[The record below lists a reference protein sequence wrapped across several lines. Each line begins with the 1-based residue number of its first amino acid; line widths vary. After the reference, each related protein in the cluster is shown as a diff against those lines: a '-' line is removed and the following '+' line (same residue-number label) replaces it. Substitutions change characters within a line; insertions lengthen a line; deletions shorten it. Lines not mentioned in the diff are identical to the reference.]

1 MSRHKIALLG
11 GDGIGPEVVREG
23 KLLLEMYR
31 DIAGLPLDLW
41 ELDLGADRYLRDGTT
56 FPAEIRV
63 AVQRE
68 CAAVLLGALGD
79 PRVPGMEHARDI
91 IFGMR
96 QGYDLYANVRPC
108 RALSD
113 RLVPL
118 KDKGASAIDF
128 VVFRENTEGI
138 YVGMGG
144 QFKRGTPD
152 EVAINEDLNT
162 RKGVERII
170 RAAFEYAKVHGHPVV
185 HMADKSNA
193 MRHAHEL
200 WVRVFHEVA
209 REYAPAITGKHLY
222 VDALCLYLVQAPEQF
237 KVIVTNNLFGDIV
250 TDLGAALQG
259 GLGMAASA
267 NLHGLEPGRV
277 GMFEPVHG
285 SAPDIAGKGLANP
298 FACLLTV
305 GMMLAHLGYPDE
317 EGRIERAVAEAIDAK
332 QCTRDVGGS
341 LSTSEAAQGVRGR
354 LQPALEALRSAPG
367 RERLRAP
374 CCFRCVPGRGS
385 PSPWPRSSP
394 PLLWPRASLA
404 VARAPARPA
413 RPRPS
418 GARRCRRTPP
428 ARRVRPTRTR
438 CSCRRARAAPA
449 DRRSAR

>member
-1 MSRHKIALLG
+1 MRAAKIALIG

-23 KLLLEMYR
+23 RLLLELLQKER
-31 DIAGLPLDLW
+31 GLALELW
-41 ELDLGADRYLRDGTT
+41 DLDLGAERYLRDGTT
-56 FPAEIRV
+56 FPSEVRV
-63 AVQRE
+63 AIQRE
-68 CAAVLLGALGD
+68 CSAVLLGALGD

-96 QGYDLYANVRPC
+96 QGFDLFANVRPC

-118 KDKGASAIDF
+118 KEHKARDINF

-152 EVAINEDLNT
+152 EVAINEDINT

-200 WVRVFHEVA
+200 WLRVFDQIA
-209 REYAPAITGKHLY
+209 REYAPAIKGKHVY
-222 VDALCLYLVQAPEQF
+222 VDALCLHLIQNPSQF
-237 KVIVTNNLFGDIV
+237 QVIVTNNLFGDII

-267 NLHGLEPGRV
+267 NLHGFGSGRV
-277 GMFEPVHG
+277 AMFEPVHG
-285 SAPDIAGKGLANP
+285 SAPDIAGKGSANP

-305 GMMLAHLGYPDE
+305 GLLLAHLGHPE
-317 EGRIERAVAEAIDAK
+317 EERVIEAAVARAIEEK
-332 QCTRDVGGS
+332 QCTRDVGGE
-341 LSTSEAAQGVRGR
+341 LGTQAAAAWVREEVLR
-354 LQPALEALRSAPG
+354 ALR
-367 RERLRAP
+367 
-374 CCFRCVPGRGS
+374 
-385 PSPWPRSSP
+385 
-394 PLLWPRASLA
+394 ASY
-404 VARAPARPA
+404 
-413 RPRPS
+413 S
-418 GARRCRRTPP
+418 
-428 ARRVRPTRTR
+428 
-438 CSCRRARAAPA
+438 
-449 DRRSAR
+449 